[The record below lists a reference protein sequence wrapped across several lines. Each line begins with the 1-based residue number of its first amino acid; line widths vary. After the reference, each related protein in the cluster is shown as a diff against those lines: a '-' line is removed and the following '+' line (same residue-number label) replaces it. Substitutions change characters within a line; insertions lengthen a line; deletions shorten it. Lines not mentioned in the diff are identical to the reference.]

1 MNPAA
6 NYDEKYFAFQREMGN
21 FGGWAELSK
30 FAPYLRDEDAVLD
43 FGCGGGY
50 LLHNLK
56 NATKAGLEI
65 NPEARKVCAQL
76 GLTVYA
82 EKAEI
87 PDAHFDV
94 IISNHALEHCAR
106 PFDEILE
113 LKGKLKPGGR
123 MIFFVPCESSRTGYN
138 PNDPNHHLYT
148 WSPMNLGNL
157 FAEAGLEILSAG
169 PFNHRWPP
177 RYETIARLFGRRGF
191 EFCCRIY
198 GLYQRNVI
206 SQTYCVARLK

>member
-1 MNPAA
+1 MNPAS
-6 NYDEKYFAFQREMGN
+6 NYDEKYFAFQRETGN

-30 FAPYLRDEDAVLD
+30 FAPYLREEDAVLD
-43 FGCGGGY
+43 FGCGGGN
-50 LLHNLK
+50 LLHNLG
-56 NATKAGLEI
+56 NAIKAGLEI
-65 NPEARKVCAQL
+65 NPEARKVCAQF

-82 EKAEI
+82 GKSEI
-87 PDAHFDV
+87 PDGHFDV
-94 IISNHALEHCAR
+94 IISNHALEHCAQ
-106 PFDEILE
+106 PFDEILG
-113 LKGKLKPGGR
+113 LKSKLKPGGR

-177 RYETIARLFGRRGF
+177 RHETILRLFGRRGF

-198 GLYQRNVI
+198 GLWQRNVI
-206 SQTYCVARLK
+206 TQTYCLARLK

>member
-1 MNPAA
+1 MKLNSK
-6 NYDEKYFAFQREMGN
+6 YDKAYFAYQREMGE

-30 FAPYLRDEDAVLD
+30 FTRYLREGDAVLD

-50 LLHNLK
+50 LLNSLK
-56 NATKAGLEI
+56 NTTKAGLEI
-65 NPEARKVCAQL
+65 NSEARKVCAAL
-76 GLTVYA
+76 GLTVYS
-82 EKAEI
+82 EKSEI
-87 PDAHFDV
+87 PFGKFDV

-113 LKGKLKPGGR
+113 LKKKLKPEGR
-123 MIFFVPCESSRTGYN
+123 MVFFVPCESSRVGYS

-157 FAEAGLEILSAG
+157 FSEAGMEVISCG

-177 RYETIARLFGRRGF
+177 GYAIISRFFGRNGF
-191 EFCCRIY
+191 ELFCRIY
-198 GLYQRNVI
+198 GLYKRNVI
-206 SQTYCVARLK
+206 TQTYCLAQLK